1 MTDAAATGETYAAWL
16 GEALDLAAATA
27 GSDDVPVGA
36 VVIGSDGLVI
46 GRGRNVREELGD
58 PTGHAEIMAL
68 RAAAAA
74 VGSWRLDG
82 ATLAVTLEPC
92 VMCAGAAMAARVE
105 RIVFGAWDPKAGA
118 CGSVWDLT
126 RDPLAT
132 HRVDVVGGVRAEE
145 SATLLVDFFERKRL
159 PGADD
164 LDWSGTVNRVP
175 RGGGGDGP

>member
-1 MTDAAATGETYAAWL
+1 MAQTYAAWL
-16 GEALDLAAATA
+16 GEALELAASAA

-36 VVIGSDGLVI
+36 LVIGADGVVI
-46 GRGRNVREELGD
+46 GRGRNVREQVGD
-58 PTGHAEIMAL
+58 PTGHAEIVAL
-68 RAAAAA
+68 REAAAN

-82 ATLAVTLEPC
+82 AHLVVTLEPC

-132 HRVDVVGGVRAEE
+132 HRVDVVGGVRSEE
-145 SATLLVDFFERKRL
+145 SAALLVEFFEAKRETATD
-159 PGADD
+159 PDTQTREA
-164 LDWSGTVNRVP
+164 
-175 RGGGGDGP
+175 